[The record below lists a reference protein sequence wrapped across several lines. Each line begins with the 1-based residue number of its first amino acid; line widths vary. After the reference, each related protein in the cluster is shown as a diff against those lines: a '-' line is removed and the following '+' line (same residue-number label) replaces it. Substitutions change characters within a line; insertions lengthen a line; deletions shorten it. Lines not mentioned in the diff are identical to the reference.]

1 MNRSLKIQS
10 ALNPSSS
17 WGPNLQH
24 THLNHSITPVRGER
38 QPTII
43 EVCWLKVR
51 GGGDRASQARDSH
64 VTLPVLD
71 LHWLCLYHKRQW
83 TLSLFCGAAAAS
95 SLSSIYMLAHECCMQ
110 EAASMDEWLCVL
122 SKEQERA
129 RILPELSVISVCSAT
144 DLHVCGGRD
153 AFSLIM
159 CSEGARIFFFKS
171 HKDSMHFIKVC
182 EHTFSPTYIV
192 CSLRKGIA

>member
-51 GGGDRASQARDSH
+51 GGGDRASQARDRH

-182 EHTFSPTYIV
+182 EHTFFPTYIV
-192 CSLRKGIA
+192 CSLRKGIT